1 MKCLL
6 LPLLSALFLINPT
19 QAQKKD
25 YVPEGGSVEEK
36 AKKPKK
42 QKVDPKLPMVLIL
55 GDSISIGYTPQVAQA
70 FAGKANII
78 HNPGNSQGT
87 THTKANIDKWL
98 KMQKW
103 DVIHFNLGLH
113 DLKRVKKAGTGPN
126 SNDPKDPY
134 QADLATY
141 TTNLSEIVAKLKAT
155 NAKLIFAT
163 TTPFPAGV
171 KPHRDP
177 ADAQNYNKAALKIM
191 EKNQIPIND
200 LHGLVVDKLDTV
212 QKPVNVHFNATGTT
226 LFAKEVAKKIGEALD
241 VTPAEIKPRPPK
253 KPRKKQPKRK

>member
-1 MKCLL
+1 
-6 LPLLSALFLINPT
+6 
-19 QAQKKD
+19 
-25 YVPEGGSVEEK
+25 
-36 AKKPKK
+36 
-42 QKVDPKLPMVLIL
+42 MVLIL

-87 THTKANIDKWL
+87 THTKARLDKWL

-113 DLKRVKKAGTGPN
+113 DLKRMQKADPRKN
-126 SNDPKDPY
+126 SNNPNDPY

-141 TTNLSEIVAKLKAT
+141 TTNMTEIVAKLKAT

-171 KPHRDP
+171 SPHRDP

-191 EKNQIPIND
+191 EKNQIPVND
-200 LHGLVVDKLDTV
+200 LHRIVADKLDTV
-212 QKPVNVHFNATGTT
+212 QQPVNVHFKANGTT
-226 LFAKEVAKKIGEALD
+226 LFAKEVAKKIGETLD
-241 VTPAEIKPRPPK
+241 ITPAEIKPAPPK
-253 KPRKKQPKRK
+253 KPRKRQPRKKQKQ